1 MARESKIVEQ
11 LVQRGQHIVSGLAKG
26 CDAIGHTVC
35 MDCGGKTIAI
45 LPSPLDAISPA
56 AHREMAHQIVEEGGL
71 VISEYYNGPRSRH
84 EAINRYVERDRL
96 QALFAKAVV
105 LIASYEGRDGDSG
118 SRHAMGKA
126 HSYGHLTCAMYD
138 ETRDS
143 EVLEMKLNR
152 SLLSQQKARQLVTN
166 PTGIGVAGY
175 TSVMVDDLVSLVN
188 PALEA
193 QQKLF

>member
-1 MARESKIVEQ
+1 
-11 LVQRGQHIVSGLAKG
+11 
-26 CDAIGHTVC
+26 
-35 MDCGGKTIAI
+35 
-45 LPSPLDAISPA
+45 
-56 AHREMAHQIVEEGGL
+56 
-71 VISEYYNGPRSRH
+71 
-84 EAINRYVERDRL
+84 
-96 QALFAKAVV
+96 
-105 LIASYEGRDGDSG
+105 
-118 SRHAMGKA
+118 
-126 HSYGHLTCAMYD
+126 MYD